1 MNWSSPSLWPK
12 FLTVRTRLARGVICH
27 PRTLVNS
34 AGRDLVA
41 GGRSG
46 EGEQTVLAGPRVCPR
61 LSGRAS
67 YVPGTYG
74 GDVKQSILAQRTG
87 VWKRA
92 GVTRQAVISR
102 KAEAGRKGGQKLRS
116 PASELGWK
124 AATQVG
130 GMGFPRQ

>member
-1 MNWSSPSLWPK
+1 MRVAYHGHVADIRAFVNLHDELLRYELELSVSLAEI
-12 FLTVRTRLARGVICH
+12 LTVRTRLARGVNCH
-27 PRTLVNS
+27 PRTLVDS

-46 EGEQTVLAGPRVCPR
+46 EGEQPVLAGPRVCPR

-87 VWKRA
+87 VWKRVW
-92 GVTRQAVISR
+92 VTRQAVMS
-102 KAEAGRKGGQKLRS
+102 
-116 PASELGWK
+116 
-124 AATQVG
+124 
-130 GMGFPRQ
+130 